1 MNTKELDV
9 VEDAILQ
16 AYQTNKKSKRRVQ
29 IKTDQFNG
37 LTMLEV
43 FVGNV
48 KTGDVKH
55 RVRFFRNNVEVFS
68 YWMAQED
75 RNPIIAKM
83 LFEGYTQKRISEMLG
98 LSAGTI
104 NKDVRYMREHTVM
117 LDGYQFRKPAAA
129 PVKNSRWNTKSKAK
143 QPSVSVH

>member
-9 VEDAILQ
+9 VEDAIL
-16 AYQTNKKSKRRVQ
+16 ATYQMNKKSRRRVQ
-29 IKTDQFNG
+29 FKMDQFNG

-55 RVRFFRNNVEVFS
+55 RIRFFRDNVEVFS

-98 LSAGTI
+98 LSASTI
-104 NKDVRYMREHTVM
+104 NKDVRYMRDHTVM
-117 LDGYQFRKPAAA
+117 LDGYQFRKPATK
-129 PVKNSRWNTKSKAK
+129 PHKNSRWNTKTKA
-143 QPSVSVH
+143 QPHAVH